1 MTAARRDA
9 PWGALSSNENRR
21 VAPFDAVVRIEDR
34 RVNDRPEPLTGGVR
48 RIRRNERVDE
58 DLIPV
63 QHLRSRSSSSSVI
76 ALSAGP
82 AVRPDPQ
89 ETVEDWTWSAETVHP
104 IAASPRVT
112 IKPTVTFRDVLVMA
126 FLSAGRPVRPPA
138 RWNAGTPVCR
148 VNILKNAPET
158 AGLSRR
164 AGRGECAILRPSKRS
179 WTTPSP
185 GAVTELLRA
194 WGDGDDG
201 ALEQLTPLVEAEL
214 RRLARGYMRRERR
227 GHTLQTTAL
236 VNEAFLRLTDARRV
250 RWQDRAH
257 FLGISARLMRRVL
270 VDHARSRGY
279 RKRGGGAER
288 VTLDEGLVA
297 SPEPAV
303 DVVALDRALEA
314 LAAVDA
320 RKSRVIELRFFG
332 GLSVEETAEVLHV
345 SPDTV
350 KRDWRLAKLWLLR
363 ELEGEGR

>member
-1 MTAARRDA
+1 MF
-9 PWGALSSNENRR
+9 SSW
-21 VAPFDAVVRIEDR
+21 
-34 RVNDRPEPLTGGVR
+34 
-48 RIRRNERVDE
+48 
-58 DLIPV
+58 
-63 QHLRSRSSSSSVI
+63 RS
-76 ALSAGP
+76 LP
-82 AVRPDPQ
+82 
-89 ETVEDWTWSAETVHP
+89 
-104 IAASPRVT
+104 
-112 IKPTVTFRDVLVMA
+112 
-126 FLSAGRPVRPPA
+126 GRPGGRPSP
-138 RWNAGTPVCR
+138 WNAGTPVR
-148 VNILKNAPET
+148 Q
-158 AGLSRR
+158 
-164 AGRGECAILRPSKRS
+164 GEHLAKRSGNDLFSANPACGDCAILPPERS
-179 WTTPSP
+179 WHTASP

-194 WGDGDDG
+194 WSDGDDG

-214 RRLARGYMRRERR
+214 RRLARAYMRRERR

-279 RKRGGGAER
+279 RKRGGGAQR
-288 VTLDEGLVA
+288 VTLDEGLVT

-314 LAAVDA
+314 LAAVDV